1 MLDLIREAISNL
13 QNETL
18 AYSQGV
24 QLWMKVMGFSFLFSV
39 VFIHKKAAARWIL
52 AALILNILGLITG
65 KILFPNESRTII
77 GTYVHLIFWPAI
89 LWAVWR
95 TSRTQSMATSF
106 KNLFDGMHRV
116 WLIWASCLM
125 VISLFFDMR
134 TLVLTVV

>member
-1 MLDLIREAISNL
+1 MLDLIREAISSL

-65 KILFPNESRTII
+65 KIIFPNESRTII
-77 GTYVHLIFWPAI
+77 GTYVHLIFWPPI

-95 TSRTQSMATSF
+95 TFRGQSRAQNFNS
-106 KNLFDGMHRV
+106 LFEGAHTI
-116 WLIWASCLM
+116 WLIWASTLIT
-125 VISLFFDMR
+125 ISLLFDIR
-134 TLVLTVV
+134 TLIQQ